1 MMCCAV
7 VLLCWRVQVLLEA
20 GIKTADAV
28 VLGSGSAAGGD
39 LESDARVLAAILQ
52 VGMRDGGGSCD
63 CCWAAV
69 HCRLLSS
76 SSGFQLLLYCC
87 ICQ

>member
-1 MMCCAV
+1 MCCG
-7 VLLCWRVQVLLEA
+7 VLLFWRLQVLLEA

-52 VGMRDGGGSCD
+52 VGSEECGCGSC
-63 CCWAAV
+63 WA
-69 HCRLLSS
+69 SS
-76 SSGFQLLLYCC
+76 SQQGVV
-87 ICQ
+87 